1 MRARDKIDHVGSA
14 PLIALSKLSPFMLY
28 NQPMMNRYFRTEIN
42 GNAQDCDQ
50 LIKDLRN
57 SQWDL
62 YVDFQGYLIVSEGE
76 WDKLEKLAKEH
87 HCELD
92 CLSQVQQAA

>member
-1 MRARDKIDHVGSA
+1 MRARDKTNHAGSGS
-14 PLIALSKLSPFMLY
+14 LFALGKLSPSSF
-28 NQPMMNRYFRTEIN
+28 NSPMMNTYFRAEIN
-42 GNAQDCDQ
+42 GNVQDCDQ

-62 YVDFQGYLIVSEGE
+62 YVDFQGYLVVSDAD
-76 WDKLEKLAKEH
+76 WDKLENLAKDYN
-87 HCELD
+87 CALD

>member
-1 MRARDKIDHVGSA
+1 
-14 PLIALSKLSPFMLY
+14 MLF

-62 YVDFQGYLIVSEGE
+62 YVDFQGYLIVSEAE
-76 WDKLEKLAKEH
+76 WNKLEKLAKDYN
-87 HCELD
+87 CELD

>member
-1 MRARDKIDHVGSA
+1 MRARDKINHAGSGSLFALGKFA
-14 PLIALSKLSPFMLY
+14 PSSLAT
-28 NQPMMNRYFRTEIN
+28 PMMNRYFRAEIN
-42 GNAQDCDQ
+42 GNVQDCDQ

-62 YVDFQGYLIVSEGE
+62 YVDFQGYLVVSDED
-76 WDKLEKLAKEH
+76 WDKLENLAKEYN
-87 HCELD
+87 CELD